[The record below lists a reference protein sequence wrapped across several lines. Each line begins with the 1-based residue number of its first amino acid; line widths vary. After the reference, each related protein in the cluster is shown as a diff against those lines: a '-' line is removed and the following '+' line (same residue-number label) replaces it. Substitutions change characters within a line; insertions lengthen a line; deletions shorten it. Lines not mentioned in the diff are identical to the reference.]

1 MILKNR
7 EIEVVAEEPFRED
20 ALGRKDSADI
30 LSHFVRSCSE
40 SVVICLDGAWGQGKT
55 TFFRMW
61 RQQLLNEGLVT
72 LYFNAWENDF
82 SDDALICL
90 IGEISSAIE
99 DISLHGD
106 KAKAKKY
113 LAKAKKFGM
122 GLVKRS
128 IPVAAKIAT
137 AGALDLDKLTEQA
150 LASFA
155 ETIAK
160 EQIENY
166 EKSKKTLTA
175 FKAALEE
182 LALSV
187 YDDDEDRKP
196 LIFIVDEL
204 DRCRPNFAIE
214 VLEKAKH
221 FFNVKNIVFV
231 IGADKEQLG
240 HSIRSLYGNKIN
252 VNGYLRRFIDFDY
265 ILPPPEKG
273 KYFKALFNRF
283 GFDAYFT
290 SKTGN
295 KSRYE
300 GRQTISTFSD
310 LFKIYDLS
318 LREQEHCCSLLSL
331 AIRTTPIDHRLYP
344 IFLSYLIVLKVKEPY
359 IYKSFIA
366 SEITEAELL
375 KQLSSMPGGVEFL
388 ASNYGPVLE
397 AHIASCRSQRRHH
410 QQADAKYAAI
420 VNDEKEDV
428 ELKERAARIL
438 KILEEFD
445 WDGGI
450 GILDVMVGKIEIAS
464 RFDTSS
470 R

>member
-1 MILKNR
+1 MILKNK
-7 EIEVVAEEPFRED
+7 EIEVVAEDPFRED
-20 ALGRKDSADI
+20 ALGRKDSADV
-30 LSHFVRSCSE
+30 LSLFVRSCSE

-61 RQQLLNEGLVT
+61 RQQLLNEGVAT

-99 DISLHGD
+99 DISSHGE
-106 KAKAKKY
+106 KEKAKKY
-113 LAKAKKFGM
+113 LAIAKKLGV

-137 AGALDLDKLTEQA
+137 AGALDLDKITEQA

-155 ETIAK
+155 ETLAK
-160 EQIENY
+160 EQLENY
-166 EKSKKTLTA
+166 EKSKKTLAA

-182 LALSV
+182 LAASV
-187 YDDDEDRKP
+187 YEDGKEKKP
-196 LIFIVDEL
+196 LVFIIDEL

-221 FFNVKNIVFV
+221 FFNVRNIVFV

-240 HSIRSLYGNKIN
+240 HSIRSLYGQELN

-265 ILPPPEKG
+265 VLPPPEKG
-273 KYFKALFNRF
+273 VYFRALFNRF
-283 GFDAYFT
+283 GFDSYFA
-290 SKTGN
+290 SKTGTN
-295 KSRYE
+295 SRYE
-300 GRQTISTFSD
+300 GNQTVTTFSE
-310 LFKIYDLS
+310 LFKIYNLS

-344 IFLSYLIVLKVKEPY
+344 IFLSYLIVLKVKEPST
-359 IYKSFIA
+359 YKSFIA
-366 SEITEAELL
+366 SDMTESELINH
-375 KQLSSMPGGVEFL
+375 LSSKPGGEEFL
-388 ASNYGPVLE
+388 TSNYGPVLE
-397 AHIASCRSQRRHH
+397 AHIAGCRSRRRRHES
-410 QQADAKYAAI
+410 ADAQYAAI
-420 VNDEKEDV
+420 ANDENQS
-428 ELKERAARIL
+428 ELKRERAAKII
-438 KILEEFD
+438 KILEQFD
-445 WDGGI
+445 WDGGL
-450 GILDVMVGKIEIAS
+450 GVLDDLVGKIEIAS
-464 RFDTSS
+464 RFDTSA

>member
-20 ALGRKDSADI
+20 ALSRKDSADI

-61 RQQLLNEGLVT
+61 RQQLLNEGLAT

-99 DISLHGD
+99 DISSRGN

-113 LAKAKKFGM
+113 LAIAKNLGV

-137 AGALDLDKLTEQA
+137 AGALDLDKITEQA

-155 ETIAK
+155 ETLAK

-175 FKAALEE
+175 FKDALEE
-182 LALSV
+182 LAASA
-187 YDDDEDRKP
+187 YDNSEEGNP
-196 LIFIVDEL
+196 LVFIIDEL
-204 DRCRPNFAIE
+204 DRCRPDFAIE

-221 FFNVKNIVFV
+221 FFNVRNIVFV

-240 HSIRSLYGNKIN
+240 HSIRSLYGRGLN

-265 ILPPPEKG
+265 VLPPPEKG
-273 KYFKALFNRF
+273 AYFKALYNRF
-283 GFDAYFT
+283 GFDTYFT
-290 SKTGN
+290 SKTGIN
-295 KSRYE
+295 GQYE
-300 GRQTISTFSD
+300 GNQTVTTFSD
-310 LFKIYDLS
+310 LFNIFNLS

-331 AIRTTPIDHRLYP
+331 AIRTTPINHRLYP
-344 IFLSYLIVLKVKEPY
+344 IFLSYLIILKVKEPST
-359 IYKSFIA
+359 YKSFIS
-366 SEITEAELL
+366 SEITGNELL
-375 KQLSSMPGGVEFL
+375 TQLSSKPGGGEFL

-397 AHIASCRSQRRHH
+397 AHIASCRSRRRRHE
-410 QQADAKYAAI
+410 AANEKYAAI
-420 VNDEKEDV
+420 ANDEKKDEQQR
-428 ELKERAARIL
+428 ERAAKIV
-438 KILEEFD
+438 KILEQFD

-450 GILDVMVGKIEIAS
+450 GILDEMVGKIEIAS